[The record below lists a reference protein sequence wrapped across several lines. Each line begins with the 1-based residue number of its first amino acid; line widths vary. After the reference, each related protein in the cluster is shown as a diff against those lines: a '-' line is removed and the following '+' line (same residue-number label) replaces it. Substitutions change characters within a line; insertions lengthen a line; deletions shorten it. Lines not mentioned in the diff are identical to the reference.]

1 MMPTHPEAHILRL
14 LSTACLLAAACATPA
29 GSARV
34 NVTEVQD
41 DASPHV
47 LCILAHPDDETVFAG
62 TLYKT
67 ATHLGGACD
76 ILLITNGEGGFKY
89 STLAER
95 LYDLELSDEAVG
107 RANLP
112 RIRRKEFLEG
122 CTYLGVR
129 DVLFLN
135 QQDHRYS
142 QDPNEVLA
150 HDADVWDL
158 MKIELALDRVLR
170 EGEYDFVL
178 VHLPTPTTHGH
189 HQAATL
195 LALRAVNRMQ
205 PDARPVVL
213 AATTNPEVAFTELP
227 GYPESLALPG
237 PVYEFDRTQPFG
249 HRDKLDY
256 RIVVNWVIAAHKSQ
270 GTMQLAM
277 SRGER
282 ERFFVL
288 DTGTAEAHSKSSAWF
303 RALAE
308 PQFPKRTYGASAGT
322 NASTN

>member
-1 MMPTHPEAHILRL
+1 MRL
-14 LSTACLLAAACATPA
+14 PLFISLLAAACATPP

-34 NVTEVQD
+34 NVTEVLD
-41 DASPHV
+41 TGGPHV
-47 LCILAHPDDETVFAG
+47 LCVVAHPDDETVFAG
-62 TLYKT
+62 TLFKT

-95 LYDLELSDEAVG
+95 LYDLELTDEAVG

-112 RIRRKEFLEG
+112 RIRREEFLEG
-122 CTYLGVR
+122 CVYLGVR
-129 DVLFLN
+129 DVLFLD

-142 QDPNEVLA
+142 QDPSEVLA
-150 HDADVWDL
+150 HDADVWEL
-158 MKIELALDRVLR
+158 VEIELAIDRALR
-170 EGEYDFVL
+170 EGGYDFVL
-178 VHLPTPTTHGH
+178 GHLPTPTNHGH

-195 LALRAVNRMQ
+195 LALRAVNRM
-205 PDARPVVL
+205 PASARPVFL
-213 AATTNPEVAFTELP
+213 GATTNPEASFTELA
-227 GYPESLALPG
+227 GYPEAAAVAG
-237 PVYEFDRTQPFG
+237 PVHEFDRTQPFG

-256 RIVVNWVIAAHKSQ
+256 NVVVNWVIAAHKSQ

-288 DTGTAEAHSKSSAWF
+288 DTGTLDAHVKAAAWF
-303 RALAE
+303 EALKE
-308 PQFPKRTYGASAGT
+308 PQFPKKVYGASAGT
-322 NASTN
+322 NASSN